1 MRSPWRTTIA
11 RLPRPRRQATNSV
24 SRWTGNDMD
33 QTLHDRLT
41 GWRRHLHAN
50 PELTLHERETAAF
63 VQARLSELGIPFV
76 AGIGGPGILAPL
88 SRGHSNRSVGLRA
101 DMDALPINE
110 TSGVPYASTRP
121 NVMHACG
128 H

>member
-33 QTLHDRLT
+33 QILHDRLT

-63 VQARLSELGIPFV
+63 VQACLTELGVPFT
-76 AGIGGPGILAPL
+76 ASIGGHGVVATI
-88 SRGHSNRSVGLRA
+88 SRGQSIRSVGLRA
-101 DMDALPINE
+101 DMDALPIQE
-110 TSGVPYASTRP
+110 TSGVP
-121 NVMHACG
+121 HA
-128 H
+128 